1 MHNQKIMS
9 ITKILTRNTFLVFF
23 LSPLISHSQD
33 MSNFTY
39 SSFTSNTA
47 GTFAGIGIT
56 MNSPAN
62 LEQDQNVNWTSAG
75 ILPSSYSNLANRSV
89 IAIKE
94 SDPTTYTKK
103 IITFASNIPAN
114 TLLCIEDIDA
124 NEDVRITFKDAS
136 GNVINPN
143 STNITQLLPT
153 SSPPTSTTTSSNI
166 NLVQT
171 NAGNLADPVVMLKM
185 NLSTVRSIEIETRN
199 SPFSNVGFYFAHPTP
214 NLPVD
219 LIHFDIH
226 ATANLTAQ
234 LNWVTASEIN
244 NSHFEIERSYDGRTF
259 EIVGEVAGNGNSQH
273 QIEYSYLDE
282 GISLMEN
289 TVFYRLKQ
297 VDFDGTSDYSD
308 IRVVR
313 FDEMGIGIHLS
324 AYPNPTTD
332 ELIVMVSLNDGLP
345 YQIEITNLQGAK
357 VHQEIHANLN
367 GIHKLNTSEWKS
379 GMYIL
384 KVASDQDTQHIKVM
398 KK

>member
-1 MHNQKIMS
+1 S
-9 ITKILTRNTFLVFF
+9 
-23 LSPLISHSQD
+23 
-33 MSNFTY
+33 
-39 SSFTSNTA
+39 A
-47 GTFAGIGIT
+47 GT
-56 MNSPAN
+56 
-62 LEQDQNVNWTSAG
+62 
-75 ILPSSYSNLANRSV
+75 LPSGYSNLANRSA
-89 IAIKE
+89 IALKE
-94 SDPTTYTKK
+94 SSTTYTKK
-103 IITFASNIPAN
+103 TITFASNIWQN
-114 TLLCIEDIDA
+114 TLLCIEDVDA
-124 NEDVRITFKDAS
+124 QEDVKITFKDAS
-136 GNVINPN
+136 GNIINPN
-143 STNITQLLPT
+143 STNITQSLPT
-153 SSPPTSTTTSSNI
+153 SNPPASTTTSTHI
-166 NLVQT
+166 NLVH
-171 NAGNLADPVVMLKM
+171 NLSNIGSNNLADPVVMLKM

-199 SPFSNVGFYFAHPTP
+199 SPGSNLGFYFAHPTP

-244 NSHFEIERSYDGRTF
+244 NSHFEIERSYDGITF

-297 VDFDGTSDYSD
+297 VDFDGASEYSH

-313 FDEMGIGIHLS
+313 FDELGSGIHLS

-332 ELIVMVSLNDGLP
+332 ELIVMVSLNDCLP

-357 VHQEIHANLN
+357 VHQENHANLN

>member
-1 MHNQKIMS
+1 MS

-56 MNSPAN
+56 MNSPSGF
-62 LEQDQNVNWTSAG
+62 EQDQNVSWTSAG
-75 ILPSSYSNLANRSV
+75 ILPSGYSNLATRSA
-89 IAIKE
+89 IALKE
-94 SDPTTYTKK
+94 TSPTNYTKK
-103 IITFASNIPAN
+103 TITFASNIPAN

-124 NEDVRITFKDAS
+124 EEDVRITFKDAS

-143 STNITQLLPT
+143 STNITQSLPT
-153 SSPPTSTTTSSNI
+153 SNPPASTTTSTHI
-166 NLVQT
+166 NLVHNLST
-171 NAGNLADPVVMLKM
+171 IGSNNLADPVVMLKM

-199 SPFSNVGFYFAHPTP
+199 SPGSNLGFYFAHPTP

-234 LNWVTASEIN
+234 LHWATASEIN
-244 NSHFEIERSYDGRTF
+244 NSHFEIERSYDGITF

-297 VDFDGTSDYSD
+297 VDFDGASEYSH

-313 FDEMGIGIHLS
+313 FDELGSGIHLS

-332 ELIVMVSLNDGLP
+332 ELIVMISLNDGLP

-357 VHQEIHANLN
+357 VHQENHANLN

>member
-1 MHNQKIMS
+1 MS
-9 ITKILTRNTFLVFF
+9 LTKILTKNIFLVFF

-39 SSFTSNTA
+39 SSFTSNTS

-56 MNSPAN
+56 MNSPSAF
-62 LEQDQNVNWTSAG
+62 EQDQNVSWTSAG
-75 ILPSSYSNLANRSV
+75 TLPSGYSNLANRSA
-89 IAIKE
+89 IALKE
-94 SDPTTYTKK
+94 SSTTYTKK
-103 IITFASNIPAN
+103 TITFASNIWQN
-114 TLLCIEDIDA
+114 TLLCIEDVDA
-124 NEDVRITFKDAS
+124 QEDVKITFKDAS
-136 GNVINPN
+136 GNIINPN
-143 STNITQLLPT
+143 STNITQSLPT
-153 SSPPTSTTTSSNI
+153 SNPPTSTTTSTYI
-166 NLVQT
+166 NLVH
-171 NAGNLADPVVMLKM
+171 NLTTSPGSNLPDPVVMLKM

-199 SPFSNVGFYFAHPTP
+199 SPASNVGFYFAHPTP

-313 FDEMGIGIHLS
+313 FYELGRGIHFS
-324 AYPNPTTD
+324 AYPNPMTN
-332 ELIVMVSLNDGLP
+332 ELSVMVSLSEGEA
-345 YQIEITNLQGAK
+345 YQIEVTDLHGAK
-357 VHQEIHANLN
+357 VHHENHTFTN
-367 GIHKLNTSEWKS
+367 GIHKLNTSEWNS

-384 KVASDQDTQHIKVM
+384 QVATDKGSKYVKVM
-398 KK
+398 KE